1 MPRSAKGS
9 DISSKRFEIN
19 QLFTPSAPVTTA
31 ELFAGRSRQLVRIVD
46 SIAEPGRHV
55 ILYGERGVG
64 KTSLAQ
70 IVPYIVPRQ
79 RARIRNYR
87 VQAFPTDTF
96 NSLARK
102 IFQKIKFRSENNGG
116 GKDGTIAD
124 LYEGEITPDDFISEF
139 SQFNDNDVPIVV
151 VDEFNEVHQDGNT
164 SLLFANTIRGQ
175 RHTNHRWRCRQR

>member
-46 SIAEPGRHV
+46 FDCRAGSACHPLWRE
-55 ILYGERGVG
+55 GVG

-151 VDEFNEVHQDGNT
+151 VDEFNEVH
-164 SLLFANTIRGQ
+164 
-175 RHTNHRWRCRQR
+175 